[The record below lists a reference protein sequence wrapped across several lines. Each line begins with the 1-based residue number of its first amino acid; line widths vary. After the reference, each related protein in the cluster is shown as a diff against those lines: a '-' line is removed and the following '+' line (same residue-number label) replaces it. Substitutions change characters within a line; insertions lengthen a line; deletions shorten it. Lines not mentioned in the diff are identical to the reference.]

1 MDVTHRTRPLLA
13 GVRRGLAGVLTAM
26 FLVLAV
32 VGAGVVCGTYP
43 EASVVEVAAGPIHDG
58 LRDCSDH
65 HSPSAHCDPLL
76 PVFSPGPAA
85 APVASTGWLVSA
97 VGHGDTPVPANTADA
112 TAPSLHALGISR
124 T

>member
-1 MDVTHRTRPLLA
+1 MDMTRRTRPSFA
-13 GVRRGLAGVLTAM
+13 GVRRGLAAVLTAM
-26 FLVLAV
+26 LLVLAV
-32 VGAGVVCGTYP
+32 VSAGVVCSTYH
-43 EASVVEVAAGPIHDG
+43 EATAVQVVAAPIHDG

-76 PVFSPGPAA
+76 PVFSPGPGAA
-85 APVASTGWLVSA
+85 AVPSTGWLVSA
-97 VGHGDTPVPANTADA
+97 VGHSSTPLPANTADA